1 MGTRTTEVLIDIED
15 QKGQLYHR
23 LKVNGMTV
31 LVDGTPE
38 DDPAIG
44 QTIDWILAAPVLLA
58 ACKAMLEWDRLEKTA
73 IPYDGPGGVANWNAR
88 LAKCQEAFD
97 LALAALAK
105 AEGE

>member
-44 QTIDWILAAPVLLA
+44 QTIDWILAAPEAYEVCRLLA
-58 ACKAMLEWDRLEKTA
+58 QRENDDPL
-73 IPYDGPGGVANWNAR
+73 VADAR
-88 LAKCQEAFD
+88 AVLARVSA
-97 LALAALAK
+97 
-105 AEGE
+105 